1 MADQRHPDGSNW
13 HAQGRAT
20 HTTGCLMFEEV
31 ENDFS
36 AAAWFSG
43 ASCHHVVHWAA
54 TCYLWLSGIRNMGS
68 VTEELNF

>member
-1 MADQRHPDGSNW
+1 MIFQAKGEIFSKTQRLGEAW
-13 HAQGRAT
+13 RVWK
-20 HTTGCLMFEEV
+20 LEEV